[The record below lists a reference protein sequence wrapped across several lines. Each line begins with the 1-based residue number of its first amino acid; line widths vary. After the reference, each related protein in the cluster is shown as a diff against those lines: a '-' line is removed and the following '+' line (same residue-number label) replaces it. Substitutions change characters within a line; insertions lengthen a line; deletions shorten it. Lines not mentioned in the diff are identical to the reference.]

1 MKPMPHSL
9 NAPTASHVEADRR
22 FALALRAALAVAAVA
37 ALMGALLLAAL
48 AEVGAESAQQAAPAF
63 EGVAPL
69 EAPAA

>member
-1 MKPMPHSL
+1 MKPMLHSL

-22 FALALRAALAVAAVA
+22 LALALRAALAVAAVA
-37 ALMGALLLAAL
+37 ALVAGLLLAAL
-48 AEVGAESAQQAAPAF
+48 AEVGVDSAQRGAPAF